1 MKKSAFILTI
11 LLLVSRLLGMGREL
25 ILSHFYHTS
34 IYTDAYFLS
43 RSISNIV
50 FGIFAAGMVTTFI
63 PMYIRTR
70 EQQGTEKANR
80 FMNNATNFMILATV
94 VLSILGMLFPEALL
108 FVFAND
114 LPPEA
119 MELTIRFVRVGLIS
133 IVFSGIRSMF
143 EGYHQ
148 SNQHFFVAPV
158 AGLFVNFILIFSI
171 LISVKTDPIA
181 LAWGLVAAA
190 LFQAIF
196 VYVFAKLD
204 GYKHRFF
211 IDFKDENLQAMM
223 VVALP
228 IILGSSVDQI
238 NAIVDQSLASG
249 FGVGAISKVNYAN
262 LLNDAILSIFVATM
276 TTILYPKLAKQAFR
290 KDYEGLKET
299 LTKMLNTVNLLVI
312 PGMIGM
318 YLLAYPIVRVTF
330 GRGFTPENVTLT
342 AQILQG
348 FVIGLIAYAMKQIL
362 VRTFYALQDSKTP
375 VRVGVFGVALNIG
388 LDLYLMNIWGLPGLA
403 YATSF
408 SAMITMLLLYFAL
421 RKKLNGLRVK
431 EFMVSFSKTL
441 LASTVMGITVFKLY
455 HYSLLTHSMS
465 HALFVSVGVG
475 VIIYMLCMHFLKV
488 PEYKIMMDSLWR
500 KIYDIIR
507 RLKHKYSN

>member
-1 MKKSAFILTI
+1 
-11 LLLVSRLLGMGREL
+11 MGREL
-25 ILSHFYHTS
+25 VLSHFYHTS

-70 EQQGTEKANR
+70 EKQGTEQANR
-80 FMNNATNFMILATV
+80 FMNNATNFMILVTV
-94 VLSILGMLFPEALL
+94 VLAILGMLFPEALL

-114 LPPEA
+114 LSPEA
-119 MELTIRFVRVGLIS
+119 LDLTIRFVRVGLIS

-148 SNQHFFVAPV
+148 SNQHFFVAPI

-190 LFQAIF
+190 MFQAIF
-196 VYVFAKLD
+196 VYVFARMD
-204 GYKHRFF
+204 GYKHHFF
-211 IDFKDENLQAMM
+211 IDFKDEDLQAMM

-290 KDYEGLKET
+290 KDYEGLKIT
-299 LTKMLNTVNLLVI
+299 LISMLNTVNLLVI

-330 GRGFTPENVTLT
+330 GRGFTPDNVLLT
-342 AQILQG
+342 SQILQG
-348 FVIGLIAYAMKQIL
+348 FVIGLVAYAMKQIL

-375 VRVGVFGVALNIG
+375 VHVGLFGVALNIG
-388 LDLYLMNIWGLPGLA
+388 LDLYLMSIWGLPGLA
-403 YATSF
+403 YATSY
-408 SAMITMLLLYFAL
+408 SAMITMVLLYFSL
-421 RKKLNGLRVK
+421 RKKLNGLK
-431 EFMVSFSKTL
+431 MKQFGIAFGKTF
-441 LASTVMGITVFKLY
+441 LASTVMGISVYLSY
-455 HYSLLTHSMS
+455 DHLLLRNSMSYSLLMS
-465 HALFVSVGVG
+465 VLLGV
-475 VIIYMLCMHFLKV
+475 VVYMVCMHFLKV
-488 PEYKIMMDSLWR
+488 SEYKQIMDSLWNKIRDNLR
-500 KIYDIIR
+500 KV
-507 RLKHKYSN
+507 KHKYTN